1 MTIRTFNPS
10 ITGDKGLAAEMKS
23 NHGFRLIV
31 ERVAKALLKD
41 PSCTTLFHDLF
52 TSHFVR
58 DGIPV
63 EPNITLGELTALI
76 DVGSVQEYMS
86 GANLKSIMF
95 DKQTGLFSL
104 FKLLLPIVVSED
116 VDGSPIC
123 AGGRHRNTSLGFLGY
138 AVALKLKQSGIFVD
152 DAIAMLDSQVLW
164 CDRLSYDTSGS
175 TNIVLKPATKK
186 DVADLEGISSNA
198 LNNIVRSQLVIQLNS
213 SRKPQA
219 GEIESVELSSLG
231 VNPRKVTSICN
242 GFKGGVIDKFKL
254 FRYMSSAEL
263 YNNGYSLRILANL
276 RIAEYNSYYPA
287 TVRKMLDAVS
297 KTLWAFEAGAEDG
310 NYPFRALLT
319 GCENALPKHDPKTGK
334 WKSPAPKPV
343 KSNQASVVEF
353 VETFWQRR
361 PLEEWIGEIPDY
373 DFAQLEKLVK
383 SAEAKTVAAGKVW
396 EVPEFALIEL
406 AFQLY
411 HLAAAGNEEVNLDRA
426 LTRSKDKYTMLNVLD
441 GLLAEWDAALSADKL
456 DWFSYFQCFTED
468 EEEEIEYEEVV
479 EEVEEEDWL
488 SEDLF
493 GAL

>member
-1 MTIRTFNPS
+1 MTIRTFNPA
-10 ITGDKGLAAEMKS
+10 ITGDKGLASSMKS
-23 NHGFRLIV
+23 DHGFRLIV
-31 ERVAKALLKD
+31 ERFAKALLKD

-52 TSHFVR
+52 TSHFLR

-116 VDGSPIC
+116 VDGTPIC

-138 AVALKLKQSGIFVD
+138 AVALKLKQSGVPVD
-152 DAIAMLDSQVLW
+152 DAINQLDSQVLW
-164 CDRLSYDTSGS
+164 VDRLGYDTSGS
-175 TNIVLKPATKK
+175 TNIILRPATKK
-186 DVADLEGISSNA
+186 DVADLDGISSTS

-231 VNPRKVTSICN
+231 VNPRKVSSICN

-254 FRYMSSAEL
+254 FRYMSSAAL

-276 RIAEYNSYYPA
+276 RIAEYSSYYPA
-287 TVRKMLDAVS
+287 TIRKMMDAVS

-310 NYPFRALLT
+310 NYPFRALIT

-334 WKSPAPKPV
+334 WKSPAPKPA
-343 KSNQASVVEF
+343 KSSQTAAVEF
-353 VETFWQRR
+353 VNTFWQQR
-361 PLEEWIGEIPDY
+361 PLEEWQGEIPDY
-373 DFAQLEKLVK
+373 DFSQLEKLIK
-383 SAEAKTVAAGKVW
+383 SAESKTIASGKVW
-396 EVPEFALIEL
+396 EVPEFNLIEL

-411 HLAAAGNEEVNLDRA
+411 HIAAAGNEEVNLDRA
-426 LTRSKDKYTMLNVLD
+426 LTRSKDKFTMLNVLD
-441 GLLAEWDAALSADKL
+441 GLLAEWDAALAADNL
-456 DWFSYFQCFTED
+456 DWFSYFQCFDMDD
-468 EEEEIEYEEVV
+468 EEAEV
-479 EEVEEEDWL
+479 EEVEEVEVDEQDWL